1 MAKKKLSI
9 IVPCY
14 KVEKYLP
21 RCLDSL
27 VNQTLEDI
35 EVICINDGSPDNCL
49 NILKEY
55 KEKYPDIATSGT
67 DDPFYTNSSQLPV
80 DYTADVFDA
89 LDHQESLQTKYTGGT
104 MFHVF
109 LGEAVSDWKACAELV
124 RTIAENYRIP
134 FFTISP
140 TYSVCRIHG
149 YLSGEHFECP
159 KCRQEKELALRTKLA
174 GLEKERA
181 EAAEA

>member
-1 MAKKKLSI
+1 
-9 IVPCY
+9 
-14 KVEKYLP
+14 
-21 RCLDSL
+21 
-27 VNQTLEDI
+27 
-35 EVICINDGSPDNCL
+35 
-49 NILKEY
+49 
-55 KEKYPDIATSGT
+55 
-67 DDPFYTNSSQLPV
+67 
-80 DYTADVFDA
+80 
-89 LDHQESLQTKYTGGT
+89 